1 MAKAALLVHAQRMSS
16 LFVSDKELVLC
27 QVRTGKSAVCVCVW
41 CAPAVCMCV
50 WPTAREWGQK
60 AQAKAHLE
68 HAAHVCDAG
77 GVKAQRL
84 VESIRILPSPKGGIR
99 QGDDACG
106 TRRCGTEG
114 RANQQRTRRACVAQL
129 GSVGRRRRR
138 KRTLNML
145 LMSVTLEVSNFSG
158 WLKALACCRVQRA
171 GHPTEGNAW
180 HAKMW
185 VEGWANNQQRT
196 WCACVPAREWGQKV
210 QAEAHIEHAV
220 HSCDVGGVK
229 AQRLVESSRILPS
242 PKGGI
247 RQRERVWHGDVAQ
260 QKEGRISSA
269 RGVRVAQLG
278 SVGRRR
284 RRKRTKNIK
293 LMSVTLEVSK
303 LSGWLKAYAHCR
315 VQRGHPMEGNVWHGD
330 VAQREGRISSM
341 GVWPSSGVWAEGA
354 GGSAH

>member
-1 MAKAALLVHAQRMSS
+1 LNMLLMD
-16 LFVSDKELVLC
+16 LTLEVSKLSGRL
-27 QVRTGKSAVCVCVW
+27 KSAAHCRVQRGH
-41 CAPAVCMCV
+41 
-50 WPTAREWGQK
+50 PTQRETRV
-60 AQAKAHLE
+60 A
-68 HAAHVCDAG
+68 
-77 GVKAQRL
+77 
-84 VESIRILPSPKGGIR
+84 
-99 QGDDACG
+99 
-106 TRRCGTEG
+106 RRCGTEG
-114 RANQQRTRRACVAQL
+114 RANQQRARDACGPAR